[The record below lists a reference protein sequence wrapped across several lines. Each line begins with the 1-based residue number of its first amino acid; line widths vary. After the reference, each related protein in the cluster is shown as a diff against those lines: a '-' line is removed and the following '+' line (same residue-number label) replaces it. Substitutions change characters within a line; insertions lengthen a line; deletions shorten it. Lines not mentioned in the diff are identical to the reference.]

1 MRDAV
6 VRDRMNTVVL
16 VAGYGAIESIHLNV
30 CDVGC
35 CVAAL
40 AILAS
45 EFQVQSGISWLQH
58 GRNIPE
64 VLKNLQKKFN
74 RFVSVDL
81 GTCSWREPWSSEKD
95 QSTMVMVA
103 W

>member
-6 VRDRMNTVVL
+6 VGDRMNAVVL

-45 EFQVQSGISWLQH
+45 EFQVQSESWLQH

-64 VLKNLQKKFN
+64 VLTNLQRKFN

-81 GTCSWREPWSSEKD
+81 GTWPWREPWSSEKD